1 MENSK
6 VIYIDNSNF
15 NETIAEG
22 VCLVDFF
29 AEWCGPCRMIAPVIE
44 QLAEE
49 NSIKICKADTE
60 VNSDA
65 AVKFGIRSIPAVLIF
80 KDGTV
85 VETLMGAQ
93 SKNTYQSAINKYL

>member
-15 NETIAEG
+15 NETIEEG

-29 AEWCGPCRMIAPVIE
+29 AEWCGPCRMIAPLIE

-60 VNSDA
+60 VNSEA

-80 KDGTV
+80 KDGELM
-85 VETLMGAQ
+85 ETLMGAQ
-93 SKNTYQSAINKYL
+93 SKQTYQNVINKYL